1 MSERA
6 YPTFGVLLVDDEPNW
21 LDALSMS
28 LERNAGITNTI
39 LCEDSRQ
46 VMDILSRQEVG
57 LVLLDLTMPHLPGQ
71 ELLRLIAEQHPEIV
85 VIVLSGMNQ
94 LETAISCMKLGA
106 FDYYVKTVEE
116 DRLVTGVL
124 RAIRMIELRLENNEV
139 RRRLLADSF
148 EHPNAFAGIISIS
161 KAMRSIFQYS
171 ESIAKSTQPVLI
183 TGESG
188 VGKELVARA
197 IHALSNRPGPLVC
210 VNVAGLDDT
219 IFADTLFGHVKG
231 AFTGADSSRHGMVEE
246 AAQGTLLLDEIGD
259 LSLLSQVKLLRI
271 LQEGEYFP
279 LGSDKPK
286 RLAAK
291 IIVATNQD
299 LQAKITAG
307 QFRKDL
313 YYRLQTHNVH
323 IPPLRERKEDLP
335 LLLDTFLEDAARDLG
350 KKKPTA
356 PKELAQLLESYTFPG
371 NIRELRSMVYDAVSH
386 HKGGVLSMALFLK
399 AMDKKEIPPPAK
411 DAAFVKNGNIFTGLD
426 TLPTPEQAYQL
437 LIDEAMRRAKGNQ
450 SQAARLLGMSQP
462 ALNKRLKRKEKRP
475 SSGSDPKAL

>member
-6 YPTFGVLLVDDEPNW
+6 YPEFGILLVDDEPNW

-46 VMDILSRQEVG
+46 VMDLLSRREIS
-57 LVLLDLTMPHLPGQ
+57 LVLLDLTMPHLTGQ

-94 LETAISCMKLGA
+94 LETAIGCMKLGA

-124 RAIRMIELRLENNEV
+124 RAIRMIELRHENNEV
-139 RRRLLADSF
+139 SRRLLADSL
-148 EHPNAFAGIISIS
+148 EHPDAFAGSLSVS

-171 ESIAKSTQPVLI
+171 ESIARSTQPVLI

-188 VGKELVARA
+188 VGKELIARA
-197 IHALSNRPGPLVC
+197 MHELGGSAGPMVS
-210 VNVAGLDDT
+210 VNVAGLDDA

-231 AFTGADSSRHGMVEE
+231 AFTGADSTRNGMAEE
-246 AAQGTLLLDEIGD
+246 ASRGTLFLDEIGD
-259 LSLLSQVKLLRI
+259 LSLLSQVKLLRL

-286 RLAAK
+286 RLLARV
-291 IIVATNQD
+291 IVATNQD
-299 LQAKITAG
+299 LQAKMAAG

-313 YYRLQTHNVH
+313 YYRLQTHKVH

-335 LLLDTFLEDAARDLG
+335 LLLDKFLEDAARDLG

-356 PKELAQLLESYTFPG
+356 PKELGDLLATYAFPG
-371 NIRELRSMVYDAVSH
+371 NVRELRSMVYDAVSH
-386 HKGGVLSMALFLK
+386 HKGGVLSMGLFLK
-399 AMDKKEIPPPAK
+399 AMDRKELATPVK
-411 DAAFVKNGNIFTGLD
+411 DAASAGVGNIFASLD
-426 TLPTPEQAYQL
+426 PLPTPEQAYQL
-437 LIDEAMRRAKGNQ
+437 LIDEAMKRAKGNQ

-462 ALNKRLKRKEKRP
+462 ALNKRLKRMEKR
-475 SSGSDPKAL
+475 SFSGSDSEAL

>member
-21 LDALSMS
+21 LDSLSMS

-46 VMDILSRQEVG
+46 VMDILSRREVG
-57 LVLLDLTMPHLPGQ
+57 LVLLDLTMPHLTGQ
-71 ELLRLIAEQHPEIV
+71 DLLKLIAEQHPEII

-124 RAIRMIELRLENNEV
+124 RAIRMIELKLENREV
-139 RRRLLADSF
+139 SRRLLADSL
-148 EHPNAFAGIISIS
+148 EHPEAFTGTISAS

-171 ESIAKSTQPVLI
+171 ESIARSSQPVLI

-188 VGKELVARA
+188 VGKELIARS
-197 IHALSNRPGPLVC
+197 IHELGGSTGPMVC

-219 IFADTLFGHVKG
+219 MFADTLFGHVRG
-231 AFTGADSSRHGMVEE
+231 AFTGADTSRNGMVEE
-246 AAQGTLLLDEIGD
+246 AAKGTLFLDEIGD
-259 LSLLSQVKLLRI
+259 LSLLSQVKLLRL

-279 LGSDKPK
+279 IGSDKPK
-286 RLAAK
+286 RMQARV
-291 IIVATNQD
+291 IVATNQD
-299 LQAKITAG
+299 LSAKMSAG

-313 YYRLQTHNVH
+313 YYRLQTHKVH

-335 LLLDTFLEDAARDLG
+335 LLVDKFLGDAARDFG
-350 KKKPTA
+350 KRKPA
-356 PKELAQLLESYTFPG
+356 VPKELATFLETYHFPG
-371 NIRELRSMVYDAVSH
+371 NVRELRSMIYDAVSQ
-386 HKGGVLSMALFLK
+386 HKSGILSMASMLK
-399 AMDKKEIPPPAK
+399 AVGRETQARSRNEAVSIEQK
-411 DAAFVKNGNIFTGLD
+411 GIFSGFD
-426 TLPTPEQAYQL
+426 TLPTPEQAYTL
-437 LIDEAMRRAKGNQ
+437 LVEEAMRRTKGNQ
-450 SQAARLLGMSQP
+450 SQAARLLGMTQP
-462 ALNKRLKRKEKRP
+462 ALNKRLKRTEKRSRP
-475 SSGSDPKAL
+475 GAENL